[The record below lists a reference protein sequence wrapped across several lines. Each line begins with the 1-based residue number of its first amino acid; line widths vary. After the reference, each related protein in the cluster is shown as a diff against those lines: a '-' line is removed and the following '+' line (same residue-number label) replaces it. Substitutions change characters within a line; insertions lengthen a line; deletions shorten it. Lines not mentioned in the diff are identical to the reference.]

1 MELITGLKGIPMS
14 MTFGGQP
21 TGTAAPVG
29 AGDLIKDSNTQNF
42 MRDVIEVSRQV
53 PVIVDFWAPW
63 CGPCKQLGPAL
74 EKVVRQANGKVRM
87 VKINVDENQQL
98 AQQMRIQS
106 IPAVYAFVDGQP
118 VDGFM
123 GALPEGQIKQFID
136 RLGGQGSVA
145 EEIEAAIT
153 EARALIEQKDFQTA
167 AQVFAQ
173 VLQVDR
179 EHAGAIA
186 GLARCQIA
194 AGDLENAQATLAL
207 VPPAKAGDPE
217 VLSVKAQLEMAL
229 NPVDVSEIGT
239 LKAQI
244 EKNPDDFQA
253 RMDLAVLLNGA
264 DERAEATDQ
273 LIYIIKKMRSWNDE
287 AARKQLVKFFEAW
300 GPKDEFTVAGRRKL
314 SSVLFA

>member
-1 MELITGLKGIPMS
+1 M
-14 MTFGGQP
+14 
-21 TGTAAPVG
+21 
-29 AGDLIKDSNTQNF
+29 
-42 MRDVIEVSRQV
+42 IEPSRQV

-98 AQQMRIQS
+98 AAQMRIQS
-106 IPAVYAFVDGQP
+106 IPAVYAFVNGQP

-123 GALPEGQIKQFID
+123 GALPESQLKQFVD
-136 RLGGQGSVA
+136 RLGGQGGMA
-145 EEIEAAIT
+145 EEIEAAMAEGRT
-153 EARALIEQKDFQTA
+153 ALDQQDYQTA
-167 AQVFAQ
+167 AQIFAQ

-194 AGDLENAQATLAL
+194 VGDLENAGATLAL

-217 VLSVKAQLEMAL
+217 VLSARAALDLAL

-253 RMDLAVLLNGA
+253 RLDLAVLLNGA
-264 DERAEATDQ
+264 NEREQATDQ
-273 LIYIIKKMRSWNDE
+273 LIYVIRKMRSWNDE

-300 GPKDEFTVAGRRKL
+300 GPKDEFTIAGRRKL
-314 SSVLFA
+314 SSVLFS

>member
-1 MELITGLKGIPMS
+1 MS
-14 MTFGGQP
+14 MTFGGQN
-21 TGTAAPVG
+21 TGNGSGTP
-29 AGDLIKDSNTQNF
+29 AGDLIRDSNTQNF
-42 MRDVIEVSRQV
+42 VRDVIDTSRQV

-106 IPAVYAFVDGQP
+106 IPAVYAFVNGQP

-123 GALPEGQIKQFID
+123 GALPESQLKQFVD
-136 RLGGQGSVA
+136 RLGGQGSMA
-145 EEIEAAIT
+145 EEIEAAIA
-153 EARALIEQKDFQTA
+153 EGRAAFDQQDYQTA
-167 AQVFAQ
+167 AQIFAQ

-194 AGDLENAQATLAL
+194 VGDLENAQATLAL
-207 VPPAKAGDPE
+207 VPPAKSGDPE
-217 VLSVKAQLEMAL
+217 VLSARAALDMVL

-253 RMDLAVLLNGA
+253 RLDFAVLLNGA
-264 DERAEATDQ
+264 GEREQATDQ
-273 LIYIIKKMRSWNDE
+273 LIYIIRKMRGWNEE

-300 GPKDEFTVAGRRKL
+300 GPKDEFTIAGRRKL
-314 SSVLFA
+314 SSVLFS